1 MGNYYLPVI
10 LNQHYC
16 TVKEANPSFECVLG
30 ERLLLEPVDLD
41 AGVLPSPESLRRKIL
56 IADCTQ
62 SRLRRRSG
70 GGGSR
75 KRVKLGLSSCVNYLE
90 EVPFKG
96 LAQSILRGKFY
107 HMSSFTSK
115 EAEDIIKS
123 RATGIFPKLPSLPHV
138 GKKGIPLS

>member
-1 MGNYYLPVI
+1 MAVFCGKFLSPHF
-10 LNQHYC
+10 LKKNQFG
-16 TVKEANPSFECVLG
+16 KGSKPLFECVLG

-123 RATGIFPKLPSLPHV
+123 RATGILPMLPLPPS
-138 GKKGIPLS
+138 G

>member
-1 MGNYYLPVI
+1 MIFFGGFLWEIFISPFFKK
-10 LNQHYC
+10 NQFG
-16 TVKEANPSFECVLG
+16 KGSKPLFECVLG

-62 SRLRRRSG
+62 SRLRRWSG
-70 GGGSR
+70 R
-75 KRVKLGLSSCVNYLE
+75 KKVKLGLSSCVNYLE

-123 RATGIFPKLPSLPHV
+123 RATGIFPKLPLLPS
-138 GKKGIPLS
+138 G

>member
-1 MGNYYLPVI
+1 MFCRFCGKLLSPHFLKSI
-10 LNQHYC
+10 LFC

-62 SRLRRRSG
+62 SRLRRRS

-123 RATGIFPKLPSLPHV
+123 RATGILPKLPLLPS
-138 GKKGIPLS
+138 G